1 MGVILPDYKKAVIDD
16 ITNSI
21 EFNTASYYF
30 FASNPIQLT
39 SPVSNVVTVDYN
51 TEFSSDWLMI
61 FGKKLVNTNII
72 PVINNIQWQTNTVY
86 TRYDNTIDNSNNNF
100 YCITPPIVQGGNYN
114 VYKCIDN
121 NGNSASIYSPDQ
133 LQPTSFTKSDGYTW
147 RYITSITSEIYN
159 NFATNQYVPI
169 VSNATIQSVA
179 YSYKGVEVVVVA
191 NGGTGYSTY
200 NSGTILSNPNP
211 YTVQISP
218 TASLSQDFYSKSSI
232 YIYNINNSTS
242 QLLQISRYIS
252 NTSGNWVIFNSQAN
266 TNNIEPSVTQYS
278 IAPTVKITTNGSL
291 PPKAYCTINT
301 VSNSIN
307 SVVVVDTGSGV
318 VWANAQIVA
327 NSTFG
332 SGANLYCIVPPPG
345 GHGSNPAGELF
356 CKGFGV
362 SVVIANS
369 EGNTI
374 STNLSY
380 NKIGLL
386 KNPYIAANGQKTS
399 VLYTSNTFSTLL
411 YCNTSGSTTYT
422 VGDKVTGS
430 ISNSIG
436 VVVSSNS
443 SVLTMTGDQAFVN
456 GEFITSLTS
465 NVSSQININ
474 KFADIYTADIRP
486 IYLQN
491 INDVVRS
498 GSQSEAFKLIIQI

>member
-1 MGVILPDYKKAVIDD
+1 M
-16 ITNSI
+16 
-21 EFNTASYYF
+21 
-30 FASNPIQLT
+30 
-39 SPVSNVVTVDYN
+39 
-51 TEFSSDWLMI
+51 
-61 FGKKLVNTNII
+61 
-72 PVINNIQWQTNTVY
+72 
-86 TRYDNTIDNSNNNF
+86 
-100 YCITPPIVQGGNYN
+100 
-114 VYKCIDN
+114 
-121 NGNSASIYSPDQ
+121 
-133 LQPTSFTKSDGYTW
+133 
-147 RYITSITSEIYN
+147 
-159 NFATNQYVPI
+159 
-169 VSNATIQSVA
+169 
-179 YSYKGVEVVVVA
+179 
-191 NGGTGYSTY
+191 
-200 NSGTILSNPNP
+200 
-211 YTVQISP
+211 
-218 TASLSQDFYSKSSI
+218 
-232 YIYNINNSTS
+232 
-242 QLLQISRYIS
+242 
-252 NTSGNWVIFNSQAN
+252 
-266 TNNIEPSVTQYS
+266 
-278 IAPTVKITTNGSL
+278 
-291 PPKAYCTINT
+291 
-301 VSNSIN
+301 
-307 SVVVVDTGSGV
+307 
-318 VWANAQIVA
+318 
-327 NSTFG
+327 
-332 SGANLYCIVPPPG
+332 
-345 GHGSNPAGELF
+345 F